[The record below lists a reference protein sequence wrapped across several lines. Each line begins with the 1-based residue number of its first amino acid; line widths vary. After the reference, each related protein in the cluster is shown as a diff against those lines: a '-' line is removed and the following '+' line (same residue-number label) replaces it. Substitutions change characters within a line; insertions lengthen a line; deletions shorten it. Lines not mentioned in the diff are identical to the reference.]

1 MSDERERLKLILKE
15 NSILL
20 GKFKLTSGKESNYYI
35 DARLTTLH
43 PEGVYLVGRIF
54 LDVILRDSE
63 IQAVGGPTMGAD
75 PIVGSIL
82 ALAGASPT
90 NSSGIK
96 SALALRGFLVRK
108 EEKLHGTG
116 KLIEGNLRPDDKVA
130 IVEDVATTGGS
141 ILKAIDAVERMGAY
155 VKKVL
160 VIVDREEG
168 ARGTLEG
175 RGYEFFSIFKIGE
188 LL

>member
-1 MSDERERLKLILKE
+1 MPREPEINRERLKDILKK

-20 GKFKLTSGKESNYYI
+20 GKFKLSSGKESDYYI

-43 PEGVYLVGRIF
+43 AEGIFIVGKIF
-54 LDVILRDSE
+54 LDEILRDSD

-82 ALAGASPT
+82 SLSYKDGHD
-90 NSSGIK
+90 
-96 SALALRGFLVRK
+96 LRGFLVRK
-108 EEKLHGTG
+108 EEKLYGRRR
-116 KLIEGNLRPDDKVA
+116 LVEGNLRAGDKVA
-130 IVEDVATTGGS
+130 VVEDVATTGSS
-141 ILKAIDAVERMGAY
+141 ILKAIDAVRKEEAC

-168 ARGTLEG
+168 ARQSFENM
-175 RGYEFFSIFKIGE
+175 GYEFFSIFTIGE